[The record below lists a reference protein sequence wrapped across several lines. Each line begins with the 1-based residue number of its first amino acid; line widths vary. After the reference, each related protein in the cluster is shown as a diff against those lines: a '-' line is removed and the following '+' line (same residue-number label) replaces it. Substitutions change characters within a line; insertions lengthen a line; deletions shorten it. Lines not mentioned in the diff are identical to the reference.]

1 MTAEMTPLRAF
12 LANTSAA
19 DFPGEM
25 ISFAARIAMEAGAGT
40 GAGTGAVCKTNSRIA
55 AKRSAPPRPA
65 SGPAWN

>member
-40 GAGTGAVCKTNSRIA
+40 GAVCKTNSRIA